1 MEASQEVFEVN
12 AVGHFEKITT
22 DDLKSLI
29 SFYQKNPVL
38 WNPSHPQYRNHALKN
53 KAKEELVK
61 ALGSK
66 YRIEVLE
73 KKFHSLRTSMRR
85 EVKRILETEGSAN
98 DEEPPTKKPKKP
110 WVHYEDMLFMK
121 EDIERG
127 NFFVPGEGTIITNY
141 NHILKIFSLRVGC

>member
-1 MEASQEVFEVN
+1 MNIKNFFEKRDACRVFLAFSKHGGITRSVRSQCC
-12 AVGHFEKITT
+12 GHFEKITT

-73 KKFHSLRTSMRR
+73 KKFVFESERNDTARRRARTSLINIVAQLILLHVLPLHSRR
-85 EVKRILETEGSAN
+85 QC
-98 DEEPPTKKPKKP
+98 DE
-110 WVHYEDMLFMK
+110 
-121 EDIERG
+121 I
-127 NFFVPGEGTIITNY
+127 
-141 NHILKIFSLRVGC
+141 

>member
-1 MEASQEVFEVN
+1 MKFKYLVNNADIKNFFENRDACRVFL
-12 AVGHFEKITT
+12 AFSKHGGITRSVGHFEKITT

-38 WNPSHPQYRNHALKN
+38 WNPSHPQHRNHKLKN

-73 KKFHSLRTSMRR
+73 KKFVFESERNVTARRRARTSLINIVAQLILLHVLPLHSRR
-85 EVKRILETEGSAN
+85 QC
-98 DEEPPTKKPKKP
+98 DE
-110 WVHYEDMLFMK
+110 
-121 EDIERG
+121 I
-127 NFFVPGEGTIITNY
+127 
-141 NHILKIFSLRVGC
+141 

>member
-12 AVGHFEKITT
+12 AVEHFEKITT

-73 KKFHSLRTSMRR
+73 KKFVFESESNDTARRRARTSLINIVVQLILLHVLPLHSRR
-85 EVKRILETEGSAN
+85 QC
-98 DEEPPTKKPKKP
+98 DE
-110 WVHYEDMLFMK
+110 
-121 EDIERG
+121 I
-127 NFFVPGEGTIITNY
+127 
-141 NHILKIFSLRVGC
+141 

>member
-1 MEASQEVFEVN
+1 MNIKISSRTGTRVTCFLRFQNMEASLELFEVN

-38 WNPSHPQYRNHALKN
+38 WNLSHPQYRNHALKN

-66 YRIEVLE
+66 Y
-73 KKFHSLRTSMRR
+73 
-85 EVKRILETEGSAN
+85 
-98 DEEPPTKKPKKP
+98 
-110 WVHYEDMLFMK
+110 
-121 EDIERG
+121 
-127 NFFVPGEGTIITNY
+127 
-141 NHILKIFSLRVGC
+141 